1 MNLKILTI
9 FLPLLGA
16 LYGVFLGMYIRSE
29 QKTPRKR
36 TVLLISGILL
46 FLICA
51 AALIKAFTD

>member
-1 MNLKILTI
+1 MDFKLLTI

-51 AALIKAFTD
+51 TVLVKAFTD